1 NRRLQLF
8 VLLLL
13 ILISISEEQ
22 LCDVDG
28 GDDFETCTKHR
39 ACPVDDSRRND
50 TDVPFKEDFDPRFKQ
65 LFALQIID
73 GAGVT
78 QTEFYKAWMRLIYI
92 YPCIFPI
99 INDMEI
105 KELSAKTSIRFGN
118 VLHLDQQM
126 QKFGRIFLHSRE
138 GNDPELIKLKVDDF
152 IKDLLDR
159 NKYKEYRRYNKY
171 VTSANERPE
180 IEPTLNDTNPN
191 LNEQCTAK
199 PTMNKFITTT
209 TSNSATNLSLE
220 STTTLIMTESTTK
233 TSSEKST
240 PKPIRIEPTTI
251 TSTDMPTTK
260 PILEEPTTKANT
272 AILSTKPF
280 VNEQTTTTH
289 TEKPTSTTM
298 MDSRAITN
306 LSEYYVSFSLYFFAI
321 YHWLFIV
328 RF

>member
-1 NRRLQLF
+1 MNRRLQLF

-73 GAGVT
+73 GA
-78 QTEFYKAWMRLIYI
+78 
-92 YPCIFPI
+92 
-99 INDMEI
+99 DMEI

-209 TSNSATNLSLE
+209 TRTNYQSKHCD
-220 STTTLIMTESTTK
+220 T
-233 TSSEKST
+233 
-240 PKPIRIEPTTI
+240 
-251 TSTDMPTTK
+251 
-260 PILEEPTTKANT
+260 
-272 AILSTKPF
+272 
-280 VNEQTTTTH
+280 QH
-289 TEKPTSTTM
+289 
-298 MDSRAITN
+298 
-306 LSEYYVSFSLYFFAI
+306 
-321 YHWLFIV
+321 
-328 RF
+328 